1 MLHAVPRAQRWLVVL
16 LLACYPRGALGA
28 TREAFTH
35 GAVSAALQPWASPPR
50 RVSEAAMTAR
60 LAEVAAY
67 DPKAQSSKRIV
78 GVLLHAG
85 AAWVSTGPLVAVQ
98 MHRSPFLRLL
108 RDAAAVA
115 AADPALSAE
124 LLLHLGD
131 SQVNRRKEHSLAGRI
146 PVFAFDRWVRPA
158 PAVGQPAYPS
168 RCLKC
173 ASRGGAGELRGH
185 PGAELLRAA

>member
-1 MLHAVPRAQRWLVVL
+1 M
-16 LLACYPRGALGA
+16 
-28 TREAFTH
+28 
-35 GAVSAALQPWASPPR
+35 
-50 RVSEAAMTAR
+50 
-60 LAEVAAY
+60 
-67 DPKAQSSKRIV
+67 

-85 AAWVSTGPLVAVQ
+85 AAWVTTGPLAAVQ

-115 AADPALSAE
+115 EAEPALSAE

-158 PAVGQPAYPS
+158 PAVGQPA
-168 RCLKC
+168 
-173 ASRGGAGELRGH
+173 
-185 PGAELLRAA
+185 